1 MGTRTYSR
9 RAADGSRK
17 PTALGRRTGRF
28 IGETRPDLGED
39 GDKLLTKWNQRM
51 RDLVRSTQDI
61 FMEPQKVFNPE
72 TGTFEWADR
81 LGYELLG
88 YYADTEASAQIPEEF
103 KRLYTDIQD
112 NLETTVLDILTSIIN
127 TQGVD
132 VIEETDWGMRIG
144 NMFDLLPTSKTFR
157 INDSDWSIGS
167 YHLPNTRSNGREFA
181 RSRAIYD
188 RTSDALGKVQLAI
201 DYFEELVDNPLIKN
215 NPTYA
220 AIVNTVLKQSK
231 RAFNN
236 ILDAE
241 EQAIQPI
248 SDDVYAYQYALSQQ
262 FLLPKRET
270 WVRNEDASYA
280 RRYFPFE
287 IE

>member
-9 RAADGSRK
+9 RAADGTRK

-28 IGETRPDLGED
+28 IGETRPDLGEE
-39 GDKLLTKWNQRM
+39 GDKLLTKWNRRM
-51 RDLVRSTQDI
+51 SDLVSSTQDI

-72 TGTFEWADR
+72 TGTFEWADK

-112 NLETTVLDILTSIIN
+112 NLETAVLDILTSIIN

-144 NMFDLLPTSKTFR
+144 NMFDVLPTSQTFR

-167 YHLPNTRSNGREFA
+167 YHLPNTQENGREFS
-181 RSRAIYD
+181 RNRAIYD

-248 SDDVYAYQYALSQQ
+248 SDDVYAYEYALSQSF
-262 FLLPKRET
+262 FLPRRET
-270 WVRNEDASYA
+270 WVRNEDPSYA
-280 RRYFPFE
+280 RRYYTFE
-287 IE
+287 TE